1 MRRGEMDEKELIERA
16 KLKDEE
22 SFKMLI
28 DKYKNYV
35 FAIILSKVSD
45 YQEAENISQE
55 VFIQIFLSLDSYKDD
70 NFKAWI
76 GRISFNKTIDYLRK
90 KNKEIKEEIKSINF
104 YKLEEILP
112 DNKDPSYRILNNEK
126 GKILL
131 EILEKIPRIYADT
144 IKKHY
149 IEDKSYEEISR
160 EENTSI
166 KTVET
171 RLYRGRKMIQ
181 KVWEDE
187 YETLK

>member
-1 MRRGEMDEKELIERA
+1 MDEKELIERA

-22 SFKMLI
+22 SFKILI

-90 KNKEIKEEIKSINF
+90 KNK
-104 YKLEEILP
+104 
-112 DNKDPSYRILNNEK
+112 D
-126 GKILL
+126 
-131 EILEKIPRIYADT
+131 
-144 IKKHY
+144 
-149 IEDKSYEEISR
+149 
-160 EENTSI
+160 
-166 KTVET
+166 
-171 RLYRGRKMIQ
+171 
-181 KVWEDE
+181 
-187 YETLK
+187 